1 MISSEIRG
9 EISLLLDITVM
20 TTVEC
25 PLLRGVVR
33 TCPGTTM
40 IGARMVMSGTLGLT
54 RDPFSFRTGS
64 TEADST
70 EVTMAEIIR
79 VEVVHPFLVQSVL
92 AEPSDLQRFPP
103 TSGWQLGLASSQASQ
118 SRKLGWMTTEWLFR
132 SVEATTTWL

>member
-40 IGARMVMSGTLGLT
+40 IGPRMVMSGTLGLT
-54 RDPFSFRTGS
+54 RDQFSYRTGS
-64 TEADST
+64 TGTGIT
-70 EVTMAEIIR
+70 EMAMT
-79 VEVVHPFLVQSVL
+79 VVF
-92 AEPSDLQRFPP
+92 
-103 TSGWQLGLASSQASQ
+103 
-118 SRKLGWMTTEWLFR
+118 
-132 SVEATTTWL
+132 